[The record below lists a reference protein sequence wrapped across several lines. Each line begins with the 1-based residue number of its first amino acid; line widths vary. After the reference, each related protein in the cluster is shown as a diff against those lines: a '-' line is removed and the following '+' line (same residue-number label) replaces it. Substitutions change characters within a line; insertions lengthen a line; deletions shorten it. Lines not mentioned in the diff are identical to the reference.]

1 MKKTIIVIILLS
13 SIFSSAQKGSA
24 FQHGE
29 YFLFNMSYGFVNA
42 GKASLELTETQFN
55 DKKVYFSKGYGYT
68 TGMTKLFFP
77 VEDHYHSYFDKFSGE
92 PYCTVRK
99 INEGGYTKDQLSY
112 FDNQKNVVLQK
123 DNKKKTE
130 NTYPVPN
137 QVQDVISAFYYLR
150 NHPKVDTIKE
160 GESITINMFFD
171 DEVLNFKLKFL
182 RREIIKTKFGK
193 IATMVFRP
201 YVLKG
206 RVFKESE
213 SLTMWVSDDENRIP
227 LKVKA
232 DLLVGSLKA
241 ELEKCRGIKHP
252 LALR

>member
-1 MKKTIIVIILLS
+1 M
-13 SIFSSAQKGSA
+13 
-24 FQHGE
+24 
-29 YFLFNMSYGFVNA
+29 
-42 GKASLELTETQFN
+42 
-55 DKKVYFSKGYGYT
+55 
-68 TGMTKLFFP
+68 
-77 VEDHYHSYFDKFSGE
+77 
-92 PYCTVRK
+92 
-99 INEGGYTKDQLSY
+99 
-112 FDNQKNVVLQK
+112 
-123 DNKKKTE
+123 
-130 NTYPVPN
+130 
-137 QVQDVISAFYYLR
+137 QDVISAFYYLR